1 MVRATHGA
9 GWGSESGRAASS
21 ESRCPRSGA
30 AALACGSSLP
40 CAYWHQRLRCRAGRC
55 RGDARSVKPGLA
67 LRPLLRGCSRSDL
80 SPQSRDKKL
89 PSTPATMPRFR
100 VPIRP
105 GPVQS
110 DLRRTV
116 CFLGLRRTAGQRG
129 QQERSGGGKL
139 CPRGEGGRGLR
150 GRGDA
155 HERGALLMSVL
166 SVLSRSRCRGARPWT
181 CDPTGATRA
190 GHPLAK
196 PPRSVMLEESSPR
209 GRGYGCVPRPQV
221 ACGDP
226 ASQASPRS
234 QSPGQPSRALAPAF
248 PLRFHRELVSRM
260 QIF

>member
-1 MVRATHGA
+1 MQG
-9 GWGSESGRAASS
+9 GQM
-21 ESRCPRSGA
+21 P
-30 AALACGSSLP
+30 
-40 CAYWHQRLRCRAGRC
+40 
-55 RGDARSVKPGLA
+55 
-67 LRPLLRGCSRSDL
+67 RGC
-80 SPQSRDKKL
+80 
-89 PSTPATMPRFR
+89 AF
-100 VPIRP
+100 
-105 GPVQS
+105 
-110 DLRRTV
+110 
-116 CFLGLRRTAGQRG
+116 
-129 QQERSGGGKL
+129 
-139 CPRGEGGRGLR
+139 GEGGRGLR

-221 ACGDP
+221 ACGETRTRCLLTELTKGP